1 MAGIGL
7 KRRLEWSYDNEGTEK
22 NNFSTIISV
31 STSISCLGHTLSK
44 AILGIFLH
52 LGSTTIS
59 SRLLENNYN
68 NPGLTKIN
76 DKPDFE
82 RSNFNRPGPE

>member
-7 KRRLEWSYDNEGTEK
+7 KRRLGWSYDNEGTEED
-22 NNFSTIISV
+22 NFSTIISV
-31 STSISCLGHTLSK
+31 STSISCFRHTLSK
-44 AILGIFLH
+44 AILGILLH
-52 LGSTTIS
+52 LGSTAIS
-59 SRLLENNYN
+59 SRLLENNNN

-82 RSNFNRPGPE
+82 SSNFNRTGPE

>member
-7 KRRLEWSYDNEGTEK
+7 KRSIGWSYDSKGTEK
-22 NNFSTIISV
+22 NNFCTIISV
-31 STSISCLGHTLSK
+31 STSISCLGRTSSK
-44 AILGIFLH
+44 AILGIFPH

-59 SRLLENNYN
+59 SRLLENNY